1 VLGGTTEAGAL
12 AEALAAKGIDG
23 VYSYAGRTE
32 APVRQPLPVRVG
44 GFGGVEGLVAWLRA
58 ERISHLIDATHP
70 FAARMSA
77 NAVAACAMTGTA
89 LIALERPGWAES
101 PGDRWTRVADTAA
114 AAAALPAEPT
124 SIFLAIGRQEIAVFA
139 SRPEHSYL
147 LRFVDPPM
155 AALPLQQATVVV
167 ARGPFTLAGDLALMD
182 EHRIRVVV
190 AKNAGGTGARAKL
203 DAARARGLPVILI
216 DRPGLPERRVA
227 ANVGA
232 VMDWL
237 HGADLGV

>member
-1 VLGGTTEAGAL
+1 
-12 AEALAAKGIDG
+12 
-23 VYSYAGRTE
+23 
-32 APVRQPLPVRVG
+32 
-44 GFGGVEGLVAWLRA
+44 
-58 ERISHLIDATHP
+58 
-70 FAARMSA
+70 
-77 NAVAACAMTGTA
+77 
-89 LIALERPGWAES
+89 
-101 PGDRWTRVADTAA
+101 
-114 AAAALPAEPT
+114 
-124 SIFLAIGRQEIAVFA
+124 
-139 SRPEHSYL
+139 
-147 LRFVDPPM
+147 
-155 AALPLQQATVVV
+155 
-167 ARGPFTLAGDLALMD
+167 MD